1 MAKIPLDYE
10 FGDSVIVVY
19 RTTVQQ
25 LFTTPDGDS
34 EIVTD
39 AGVYMSN
46 DADLIGVFPD
56 PNED

>member
-19 RTTVQQ
+19 RTTVQAMM
-25 LFTTPDGDS
+25 TTDDVS

-39 AGVYMSN
+39 AGVYTSE
-46 DADLIGVFPD
+46 DPDLIGVFPD
-56 PNED
+56 PSE